1 MRFEGKTV
9 IVTGGTGGIGFATA
23 SAFAKEGATV
33 IIAGRD
39 EKKSVGAAQKIQAT
53 NGSRALGLKCDVSDE
68 KNVIETV
75 EKVIADFGRL
85 DVVVNNAGVMIFK
98 AIEQMTTEDFLKVL
112 SVDLLGAFYFIK
124 QAFLQ
129 MKSGGAIINIS
140 SIHAIETEPLVTA
153 YAASKAALVSLTRSA
168 ALEGKPKNI
177 RVNAVLPGAIDT
189 GMLWNNPNV
198 KSGVEVINK
207 ANVGSAGDVANV
219 ILFLASSEAEFV
231 QGASI
236 IVDGGRLGKL

>member
-23 SAFAKEGATV
+23 AAFGKEGGTG

-39 EKKSVGAAQKIQAT
+39 EKKSVGAAQKIQEK
-53 NGSRALGLKCDVSDE
+53 NGSRAVGLKCDVSDE

-75 EKVIADFGRL
+75 EKVITDFGRL

-129 MKSGGAIINIS
+129 
-140 SIHAIETEPLVTA
+140 
-153 YAASKAALVSLTRSA
+153 
-168 ALEGKPKNI
+168 
-177 RVNAVLPGAIDT
+177 
-189 GMLWNNPNV
+189 
-198 KSGVEVINK
+198 
-207 ANVGSAGDVANV
+207 
-219 ILFLASSEAEFV
+219 
-231 QGASI
+231 
-236 IVDGGRLGKL
+236 